1 MEKAVFACFPHPLL
15 FPIVFGGKF
24 GIFSLKAVT
33 CFKVKHI
40 NYLSIFKN

>member
-24 GIFSLKAVT
+24 GIFFAQSS
-33 CFKVKHI
+33 
-40 NYLSIFKN
+40 YLF